1 MRLSR
6 GSRRLAPHL
15 ARVLAFGAPLILV
28 MSAVADLAGARGA
41 VVALVAIALLALT
54 ACFDDPPSG
63 DPWGL
68 PPRSIVILALAT
80 LGAVVFWALSVGL
93 TLSRMA

>member
-6 GSRRLAPHL
+6 GPRRLAPHL

-54 ACFDDPPSG
+54 ACFDERAQD
-63 DPWGL
+63 DAWGL
-68 PPRSIVILALAT
+68 PPRSISLLAIAT
-80 LGAVVFWALSVGL
+80 LGAVVFWAFSVGL